1 MTNTTRKNTF
11 RGRLARFCKKR
22 LSSLLLFAVLAAFLN
37 GTGSLAANI
46 QFTDI
51 QGHWAQADI
60 KKAVNAGY
68 IKGFLDATFRPD
80 VMVTRAEF
88 ISMLNKAFS
97 VSADGTDPNS
107 GFLDVHDG
115 DWFAQSIRSAI
126 KAGYLDIYSGDLLY
140 PNQPLSRQ
148 EAAALTANLAG
159 LDGENEETGFADG
172 SLIAPWAKCQ
182 VSAVAAAGIMNGD
195 PRGYFRPEGNLTRAE
210 AVALINRARVFA
222 GSGKERTLL
231 TVTSSIVNIRSGP
244 DTDYTIL
251 AKVYKGEKLTSF
263 LHSENNWYKVTIG
276 AVTGWISGGYVSA
289 ASTAAAGGNM
299 DRGGEIDRG
308 SGMDAGADGANGGS
322 GSDASGA
329 AGENGA
335 NNGTGSAI
343 GVEGTKNETG
353 SAIRTEG
360 TGNGTGSAI
369 GAEGTGNGAG
379 SAVGTTGTGGTGGV
393 ETGISSI
400 GGLVVI
406 DPGHGGYD
414 DGASGP
420 SGLKEKD
427 VTLAIALKLSSLLRD
442 AGYSV
447 LLTRSEDTY
456 VSLDNRSAAANNAVA
471 NYMTANSTAAAIF
484 VSIHCNSSEKHTGF
498 GTEVLTEPERL
509 KPVYAN
515 QGNSRS
521 LASFIQKELVA
532 ALGLT
537 DRGIKEQDLS
547 VCRKTNAPSVLVE
560 TAFIDNAQ
568 EEKFLTDPA
577 FRDRAA
583 GAVKQ
588 GIDAYFAS
596 LKRTE

>member
-37 GTGSLAANI
+37 GTGSLAADI

-60 KKAVNAGY
+60 KKAVDTGY

-97 VSADGTDPNS
+97 VPADGTDPNS

-126 KAGYLDIYSGDLLY
+126 KAGYLDIYSGELLY
-140 PNQPLSRQ
+140 PNQSLSRQ

-172 SLIAPWAKCQ
+172 SLIAQWAKCQ

-222 GSGKERTLL
+222 GSGKERALL
-231 TVTSSIVNIRSGP
+231 TVTSSVVNIRSGP

-276 AVTGWISGGYVSA
+276 AVTGWISGSYVSA
-289 ASTAAAGGNM
+289 ASTAATGGNM
-299 DRGGEIDRG
+299 ARGGEIDRG

-322 GSDASGA
+322 GADASGA

-353 SAIRTEG
+353 SAIGTEG
-360 TGNGTGSAI
+360 TGDGTGSAI
-369 GAEGTGNGAG
+369 GTIGTIG
-379 SAVGTTGTGGTGGV
+379 AVGTGGA
-393 ETGISSI
+393 ETGISSA

-427 VTLAIALKLSSLLRD
+427 VTLAIALKLSSLLRE

-456 VSLDNRSAAANNAVA
+456 VSLDNRSAAANNTVA

-521 LASFIQKELVA
+521 LAAFIQKELVA

-568 EEKFLTDPA
+568 EEKFLADPA

-588 GIDAYFAS
+588 GIDAYFAN
-596 LKRTE
+596 LKNGINSP